1 VISIVTVFELTL
13 QKVVEH
19 FNKKSTEALSNFQR
33 TCTRFQ
39 RTILS
44 KIPTADATILRM
56 DWRTFRDFMK
66 PLRSELTVSDLER
79 IFFESTAFSDSC
91 ASVTSDA
98 FDTMCVSKQLCIN
111 RVKPPG
117 SGKRLR
123 YVPPELLSVID
134 TAWKSSLR
142 GAVKK
147 AITELSK
154 NDQSQGAVGILRG
167 LDQKLEDTL
176 KNPAAGPLCV
186 QLLHEAATIIAA
198 EAVTIASSLPMDKCL
213 AIMEKQLTV
222 LNIEGA
228 K

>member
-1 VISIVTVFELTL
+1 
-13 QKVVEH
+13 
-19 FNKKSTEALSNFQR
+19 
-33 TCTRFQ
+33 
-39 RTILS
+39 
-44 KIPTADATILRM
+44 
-56 DWRTFRDFMK
+56 
-66 PLRSELTVSDLER
+66 
-79 IFFESTAFSDSC
+79 
-91 ASVTSDA
+91 
-98 FDTMCVSKQLCIN
+98 
-111 RVKPPG
+111 
-117 SGKRLR
+117 
-123 YVPPELLSVID
+123 VID

-154 NDQSQGAVGILRG
+154 SDQSQAAVGILRG

-176 KNPAAGPLCV
+176 KNSAAGPLCV

-222 LNIEGA
+222 LNTDAA